1 MIATIDDI
9 FFVDGYMNTKTHK
22 KSTLLTI
29 EKQYSFVLLNHMTMI
44 IFIGQCLCVVS
55 RLWQGIVFQSSRE
68 GHRTDLL
75 QRSRLLSIHLQ
86 KHTLVAQGMNDCG
99 FL

>member
-29 EKQYSFVLLNHMTMI
+29 EKQYSFVLLNHMTTI
-44 IFIGQCLCVVS
+44 ISFGQCLCTVS
-55 RLWQGIVFQSSRE
+55 RLW
-68 GHRTDLL
+68 
-75 QRSRLLSIHLQ
+75 
-86 KHTLVAQGMNDCG
+86 
-99 FL
+99 